1 VKAARRREAR
11 LPAEPPHH
19 ISAVSGKSQM
29 VMWLPIPGH
38 LRNSTRGPC
47 ETVAVTLHV
56 VKIHRTGRCRVDVR
70 QTDEFS
76 EWLDGLRDTRARQKV
91 IVRLVRLGDGNPG
104 DVAPVGEGISE
115 LRIPHGPGY
124 RVYYKVHDGA
134 YVSAVWR
141 RQVYADGR
149 HQEGQGA
156 GCGPGGE

>member
-1 VKAARRREAR
+1 
-11 LPAEPPHH
+11 
-19 ISAVSGKSQM
+19 
-29 VMWLPIPGH
+29 
-38 LRNSTRGPC
+38 
-47 ETVAVTLHV
+47 
-56 VKIHRTGRCRVDVR
+56 VDVR

-91 IVRLVRLGDGNPG
+91 IVRLLRLGDGNPG